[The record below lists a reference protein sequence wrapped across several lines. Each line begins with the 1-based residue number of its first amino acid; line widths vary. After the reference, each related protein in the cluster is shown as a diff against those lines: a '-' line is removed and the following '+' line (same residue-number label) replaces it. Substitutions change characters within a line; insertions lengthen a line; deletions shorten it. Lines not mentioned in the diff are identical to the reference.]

1 MSCGRSILAF
11 VVCLA
16 LAGSRNLG
24 ARFALLAQQF
34 PQIAQFRRP
43 KRLTPTILRLCAVGL
58 IPDGC
63 SQGVLAPVGPI
74 ADGERL
80 ILREA
85 LGIVS
90 LYQPSMSAEAK
101 LFGKVASGKFDDIV
115 SRRLPPGS
123 GPGLSVQPVLK
134 G

>member
-11 VVCLA
+11 VDRLA

-43 KRLTPTILRLCAVGL
+43 RRLTPTALRLCAVGL

-63 SQGVLAPVGPI
+63 SQGILAPVGAI
-74 ADGERL
+74 ADVARL
-80 ILREA
+80 ILRDV
-85 LGIVS
+85 LSIVS
-90 LYQPSMSAEAK
+90 LYEPSMSPEAK
-101 LFGKVASGKFDDIV
+101 PFGKVASCKFDDIV

-123 GPGLSVQPVLK
+123 GPGLSLQPVLK